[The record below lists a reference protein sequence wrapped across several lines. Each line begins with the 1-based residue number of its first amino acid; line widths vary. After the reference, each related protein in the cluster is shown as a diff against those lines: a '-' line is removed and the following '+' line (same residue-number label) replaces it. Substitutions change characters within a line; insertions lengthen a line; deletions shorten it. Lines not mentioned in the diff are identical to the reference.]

1 MKTKSTAERLPHQY
15 DGATI
20 FYHPLLYSVQLKL
33 RKECTE
39 RGEFDGGLFLLRAT
53 QEAVDGW
60 DEHVH
65 DADDAPL
72 AVPTGPA
79 EQRRAKIAQII
90 DMAFP
95 GDLIAQIGLLATADN
110 PETARKNSPTIFGA
124 SSSSPTEPA
133 ASSLPVTTVA
143 PSAPETA

>member
-1 MKTKSTAERLPHQY
+1 MKTKSTAERIPHQY

-20 FYHPLLYSVQLKL
+20 FYHPLLYSVQLRL

-60 DEHVH
+60 DEQVL
-65 DADDAPL
+65 DADDQPL
-72 AVPTGPA
+72 PVPTGLHA
-79 EQRRAKIAQII
+79 ERRAKIAAII

-95 GDLIAQIGLLATADN
+95 GPLIAQIGLLATADN
-110 PETARKNSPTIFGA
+110 PETARKNSPTIFGDG
-124 SSSSPTEPA
+124 SSSPTEPA

-143 PSAPETA
+143 PSAPEMA